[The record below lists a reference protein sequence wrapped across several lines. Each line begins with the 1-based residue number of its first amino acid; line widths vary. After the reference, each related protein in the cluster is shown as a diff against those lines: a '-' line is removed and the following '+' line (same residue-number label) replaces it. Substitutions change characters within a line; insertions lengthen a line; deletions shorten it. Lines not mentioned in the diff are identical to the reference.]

1 MMKPLSFAFALA
13 SSFAAQNPVVVD
25 FNEACVTKESIETKE
40 GGLLE
45 SIDIW
50 VQGESMKYTHNE
62 KKNALEGSGRL
73 RVEYHGQLFVG
84 EHITYDF
91 HSKTG
96 VIHGGRTHCG
106 AFYIYGKRIYL
117 AADGRY
123 HIEGARLTTCESI
136 DPAWQIKADSLTLS
150 DDYLVHAKD
159 VIFKL
164 SRLPLFWLPSMRAN
178 LNTLAKSPFEYQ
190 FVWKSKGGP
199 RLTFKYQVFSWE
211 NSSAHLRFDYR
222 IRRGPGFGL
231 ESNYHDEAKQM
242 SFASNSYV
250 ARDRTILNRKNKA
263 RYRVEGL
270 FEHTSKRYNRY
281 AKLSYDK
288 LSDPQMPYD
297 YPRDTFEL
305 PSAKPT
311 RLTTYSHFDPVTF
324 SIISQAKIN
333 RFETVKQEFPQ
344 FRIDVLPLPLF
355 GDALLI
361 KTPLEL
367 SFLDY
372 RFASRWKNQLES
384 FSTLRIYGRP
394 QLQLN
399 LKPGPFQLTSEISP
413 TYLYYATGE
422 SDHHTSVRFLSTK
435 TELSLPFTRRWP
447 CGGHTLAP
455 FAQHEFYSEP
465 SRSALDHDIFDLTDA
480 YAKIQLLNVGLKTSF
495 AKPHAYGID
504 FLQARSY
511 FQNFWDVKSQEMHFG
526 RFCLDLS
533 WQRPNLYAGAQAA
546 WNRMHNLFEFA
557 NGWAR
562 WTVSDHL
569 ALNVEMRHRSKYA
582 WRKLDQ
588 GRFFLDSAYTVDE
601 LLNSPMSDARNT
613 AISRIA
619 VRLSPT
625 WRMLF
630 QSRHC
635 WGRADERT
643 LNDFRIDLRHYLAC
657 NLEIGL
663 SVTHTEAN
671 KIRGGITVSA
681 SRYPLRPKMRVKRF
695 KPKW

>member
-1 MMKPLSFAFALA
+1 MRASALALVSVAFAT
-13 SSFAAQNPVVVD
+13 QNPVVVD
-25 FNEACVTKESIETKE
+25 FNEACVTKESIETRC

-50 VQGESMKYTHNE
+50 VQGESMKYTHSE
-62 KKNALEGSGRL
+62 TKNALEGSGRL

-84 EHITYDF
+84 EHLDYDF
-91 HSKTG
+91 RSKTG
-96 VIHGGRTHCG
+96 VISSGRTHCG
-106 AFYIYGKRIYL
+106 AFYIYGKQIYL
-117 AADGRY
+117 GADGSY
-123 HIEGARLTTCESI
+123 HIEGARMTMCESI
-136 DPAWQIKADSLTLS
+136 DPAWQIKAHSLTLR

-159 VIFKL
+159 VLFKL
-164 SRLPLFWLPSMRAN
+164 SRIPLFWLPKMRAN

-190 FVWKSKGGP
+190 FVWKSQGGP

-211 NSSAHLRFDYR
+211 NSLAYLRFDYR
-222 IRRGPGFGL
+222 IRRGPGFGI
-231 ESNYHDEAKQM
+231 ESNYSDPAKQM
-242 SFASNSYV
+242 FFASNSYV

-263 RYRVEGL
+263 RYRIEGL
-270 FEHTSKRYNRY
+270 FEHTSRRYNRY
-281 AKLSYDK
+281 AKISYDK

-311 RLTTYSHFDPVTF
+311 RLTTHSHFNPVTL
-324 SIISQAKIN
+324 SIISEAKIN
-333 RFETVKQEFPQ
+333 RFETVKQAFPQ
-344 FRIDVLPLPLF
+344 FRIDVLPLRIF
-355 GDALLI
+355 GDTCLI
-361 KTPLEL
+361 KTPLEI

-372 RFASRWKNQLES
+372 RFASRWKGELEN
-384 FSTLRIYGRP
+384 FSTLRIYSHP
-394 QLQLN
+394 TLSLN
-399 LKPGPFQLTSEISP
+399 LKPGPFQITTEATP

-422 SDHHTSVRFLSTK
+422 TAQHTSVRLLSTK
-435 TELSLPFTRRWP
+435 SEITLPLTRRWLG
-447 CGGHTLAP
+447 GGHRIAP
-455 FAQHEFYSEP
+455 FARHEFYSKP
-465 SRSALDHDIFDLTDA
+465 SRHALEHNIFDLTDA
-480 YAKIQLLNVGLKTSF
+480 YAKMQLLDIGMKTSLTQ
-495 AKPHAYGID
+495 PHACGMS
-504 FLQARSY
+504 FFEARSY
-511 FQNFWDVKSQEMHFG
+511 FQNFWDLKTQEMHFS

-533 WQRPNLYAGAQAA
+533 WQRPNLYAGAETA
-546 WNRMHNLFEFA
+546 WSRLHKLFEFA

-582 WRKLDQ
+582 WRKLDPS
-588 GRFFLDSAYTVDE
+588 RFFLDTAYSVDE
-601 LLNSPMSDARNT
+601 LLDSPLSDARNT

-635 WGRADERT
+635 WGRADEKI

-671 KIRGGITVSA
+671 KVRGGITISA
-681 SRYPLRPKMRVKRF
+681 SKYPLRPKMRVKRF